1 MGQGTLILFNKGP
14 KAQEWGCHSE
24 SQGEA
29 GKRSPL
35 REKLKVLNLIRKEKK
50 SYVEATEFYGKTKS
64 SICETMRK
72 EKKKKHASLAAAPQ
86 TAKVLATVC
95 NKCLVKM
102 KKVLN
107 LFDKIV

>member
-1 MGQGTLILFNKGP
+1 M
-14 KAQEWGCHSE
+14 
-24 SQGEA
+24 
-29 GKRSPL
+29 
-35 REKLKVLNLIRKEKK
+35 KVLNLIRKEKK
-50 SYVEATEFYGKTKS
+50 SYVEAAEFYGKTKS

-72 EKKKKHASLAAAPQ
+72 EKKKNASLAAAPQ